1 MIRDTPENI
10 RGPPPMSSQS
20 LGNTVRLMNEP
31 TPQRIEAM
39 AHGLVVEIERYLDA
53 VEVFRREGREPRW
66 HSCEEV
72 GAHGE
77 LYQPSHKQ
85 IIKAESGG
93 R

>member
-1 MIRDTPENI
+1 MSPPC
-10 RGPPPMSSQS
+10 RGNSVRRMS
-20 LGNTVRLMNEP
+20 EP
-31 TPQRIEAM
+31 TPQQIEAM
-39 AHGLVVEIERYLDA
+39 ADGLVVEIERYLDA
-53 VEVFRREGREPRW
+53 VEVFRREGCEPRW